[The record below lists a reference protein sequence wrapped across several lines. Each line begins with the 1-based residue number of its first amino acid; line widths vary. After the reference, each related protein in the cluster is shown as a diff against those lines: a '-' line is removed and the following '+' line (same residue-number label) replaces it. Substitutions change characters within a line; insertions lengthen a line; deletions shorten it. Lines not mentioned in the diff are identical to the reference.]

1 MKMFVIA
8 DNVDTLTGMNLAGVN
23 GVVVHEKFEF
33 QDIFNE
39 VIADKTIGIVL
50 IMESFTKKFPD
61 VVGNHKAK
69 NKLPIIIEIPD
80 RHGTGRS
87 PDFIT
92 SYIDHAI
99 GLKL

>member
-8 DNVDTLTGMNLAGVN
+8 DNNDTLTGMKLAGIH
-23 GVVVHEKFEF
+23 GVIVHEKEEF
-33 QDIFNE
+33 RDAFTKAIS
-39 VIADKTIGIVL
+39 DKTIGIVL
-50 IMESFTKKFPD
+50 IMESFSKKYPEILGTYKTK
-61 VVGNHKAK
+61 NL
-69 NKLPIIIEIPD
+69 LPLIIEIPD

-92 SYIDHAI
+92 SYINHAI

>member
-1 MKMFVIA
+1 MKMFVIS
-8 DNVDTLTGMNLAGVN
+8 DNTDTLTGMQLAGIK
-23 GVVVHEKFEF
+23 GVVVHEKNEF
-33 QDIFNE
+33 QDAFNK
-39 VIADKTIGIVL
+39 VILDKSIGIVL
-50 IMESFTKKFPD
+50 IMESFTKKFPE
-61 VVGNHKAK
+61 VIGNFKAK